1 LSGNEDRELSRWSR
15 LVRPRSALLA
25 AAVGVLVGLSAL
37 SPALAHSNK
46 GSSGSFKFSGE
57 VTGTLKVPSTVE
69 PGGLT
74 ACSISP
80 TQGGTDVITWDKATL
95 NVGSG
100 PTKLTFVELQLQ
112 VSKFGKTY
120 SMVPNSQTDTSLGAV
135 FLSDNSSFQWVSATG
150 TITTSKSG
158 KSGSVSGTL
167 SAGTYHTGTV
177 TIKGSWAGCS
187 KLKL

>member
-1 LSGNEDRELSRWSR
+1 LNRNEDCELSSWAS
-15 LVRPRSALLA
+15 LARPRRALLA
-25 AAVGVLVGLSAL
+25 AVVGVLLGVSAL
-37 SPALAHSNK
+37 SPALANSNK

-57 VTGTLKVPSTVE
+57 VTGKLKVPSTVD

-95 NVGSG
+95 NLGSG
-100 PTKLTFVELQLQ
+100 PKKLKFVEIQLQ

-135 FLSDNSSFQWVSATG
+135 FFSDSGAFQWVSATG

-167 SAGTYHTGTV
+167 AAGTYHAGTV
-177 TIKGSWAGCS
+177 TITGSWAGCT